1 MIKAIA
7 AKGCLPLNRLGRA
20 VLFLLREVGGM
31 TIFFAKAGRHLLAF
45 PFPFRKILE
54 QTYFVG
60 VKSIPIILVV
70 GGFTGMVL
78 GLQGYYTLN
87 KFGSEGLLGSA
98 VALSLIRELGPVL
111 TALMIVAR
119 AGSSMAAEIGIL
131 RISEQIDALETMD
144 IDPLRYLI
152 SSRIAAGLLCFPL
165 LTALFN
171 VVGIVGG
178 YATGVILLDLPG
190 GVYFYRA
197 QESVGIGDVVG
208 SFEKSLVFAVLVTV
222 ICCYQGFFT
231 HVREG
236 EAGAK
241 GVSFATTSGVV
252 LSCVAIVV
260 ADYLLTSFLL

>member
-1 MIKAIA
+1 MIKGIL
-7 AKGCLPLNRLGRA
+7 KKSSLPVNRLGGT
-20 VLFLLREVGGM
+20 VLFVLRELGGM
-31 TIFFAKAGRHLLAF
+31 AIFFFKAMLQLF
-45 PFPFRKILE
+45 VLPFPYRKILE
-54 QTYFVG
+54 QIYFIG

-111 TALMIVAR
+111 TGLMIVAR

-152 SSRIAAGLLCFPL
+152 TSRIAAGLFCFPL

-171 VVGIVGG
+171 VIGILGG
-178 YATGVILLDLPG
+178 YATGVVLLHLPA
-190 GVYFYRA
+190 GVYFYRV
-197 QESVGIGDVVG
+197 QESVGLEDVAG
-208 SFEKSLVFAVLVTV
+208 SFYKSLVFAVLVTV
-222 ICCYQGFFT
+222 VCCYQGFFT

-252 LSCVAIVV
+252 ISCLAIVT